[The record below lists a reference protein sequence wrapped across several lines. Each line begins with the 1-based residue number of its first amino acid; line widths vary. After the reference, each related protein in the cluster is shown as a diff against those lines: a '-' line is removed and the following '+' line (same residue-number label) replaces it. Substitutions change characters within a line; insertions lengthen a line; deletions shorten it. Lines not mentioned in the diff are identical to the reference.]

1 MRNTWKLKLGEVIG
15 ILLGFLFSG
24 SVVAQENPYMFPV
37 RPGERNYLSGTMG
50 EMRGSHFHGG
60 IDIKT
65 SGTTGLKIYAAA
77 DGYVSRIKVSGGG
90 YGNALYIAHPQLGT
104 TTVYGHLK
112 NFGDDLA
119 EYVLKEQY
127 DRKRFAVDLYPGKE
141 QFKVKKGDFIALS
154 GNSGSSSG
162 PHLHFEIRDQQQ
174 RPTNPLDYGFVEIQD
189 NISPTI
195 QRIGLKTLSS
205 SSRVNQQFG
214 FFEFTPSRVRNEYT
228 INKVIEVHGQIG
240 LMIMGYDKLDGAS
253 NRNGIPH
260 LQVDFDGKPIMDI
273 TIDKVPFGKSRDVLC
288 YRDYGVKANTGR
300 SFRKLYIDDGNEL
313 EVYNSHKN
321 RGIITIQDTL
331 MHRVTVTL
339 TDAHGNPSVVM
350 MRLKGAKPQVEA
362 AQNQRDF
369 KPFRHQ
375 VFDNTLVF
383 MGKKA
388 EENGYFAHVFANRMS
403 HELSPSYYVDDYA
416 VYLWDLQSGTPDSIH
431 LCNDVIYPK
440 LEMTVPSGV
449 DFSYYKDE
457 FDLHF
462 NAKTLYDT
470 LYLKTD
476 YVDEL
481 IDNQEFFEISED
493 IYPLKKAMKVS
504 LKPKLP
510 YKNKDKISAYYTT
523 NLKNFSYQG
532 GSWKNERFEFPTRT
546 LGRYTLLADTVPPK
560 ISIVQ
565 QNQHKFRCYITDDRS
580 GIKDHEL
587 VIDGEWVLMN
597 YDPKR
602 NYIWSEKL
610 EKDKPFQGKLELK
623 VRDNVNNEKIYSTT
637 LK

>member
-1 MRNTWKLKLGEVIG
+1 
-15 ILLGFLFSG
+15 
-24 SVVAQENPYMFPV
+24 
-37 RPGERNYLSGTMG
+37 
-50 EMRGSHFHGG
+50 
-60 IDIKT
+60 
-65 SGTTGLKIYAAA
+65 
-77 DGYVSRIKVSGGG
+77 
-90 YGNALYIAHPQLGT
+90 
-104 TTVYGHLK
+104 
-112 NFGDDLA
+112 
-119 EYVLKEQY
+119 
-127 DRKRFAVDLYPGKE
+127 
-141 QFKVKKGDFIALS
+141 
-154 GNSGSSSG
+154 
-162 PHLHFEIRDQQQ
+162 
-174 RPTNPLDYGFVEIQD
+174 
-189 NISPTI
+189 
-195 QRIGLKTLSS
+195 
-205 SSRVNQQFG
+205 
-214 FFEFTPSRVRNEYT
+214 
-228 INKVIEVHGQIG
+228 
-240 LMIMGYDKLDGAS
+240 
-253 NRNGIPH
+253 
-260 LQVDFDGKPIMDI
+260 
-273 TIDKVPFGKSRDVLC
+273 
-288 YRDYGVKANTGR
+288 
-300 SFRKLYIDDGNEL
+300 
-313 EVYNSHKN
+313 
-321 RGIITIQDTL
+321 

-339 TDAHGNPSVVM
+339 TDAHGNPSVVK

-449 DFSYYKDE
+449 DFSYYKDA

-493 IYPLKKAMKVS
+493 MYPLKKAMKVS
-504 LKPKLP
+504 LKPKLS

-532 GSWKNERFEFPTRT
+532 GSWKNERFEFRTRT

-580 GIKDHEL
+580 GIKDYEL

>member
-1 MRNTWKLKLGEVIG
+1 MRNTWKLKLGEVIS

-388 EENGYFAHVFANRMS
+388 EENGYFAHVFANRMG

-416 VYLWDLQSGTPDSIH
+416 VYLWDLHSGTPDSIH
-431 LCNDVIYPK
+431 LCSDVIYPK

-449 DFSYYKDE
+449 DFSYYKDA

-493 IYPLKKAMKVS
+493 MYPLKKAMKVS
-504 LKPKLP
+504 LKPKLS

-532 GSWKNERFEFPTRT
+532 GSWKNERFEFRTRT

-580 GIKDHEL
+580 GIKDYEL